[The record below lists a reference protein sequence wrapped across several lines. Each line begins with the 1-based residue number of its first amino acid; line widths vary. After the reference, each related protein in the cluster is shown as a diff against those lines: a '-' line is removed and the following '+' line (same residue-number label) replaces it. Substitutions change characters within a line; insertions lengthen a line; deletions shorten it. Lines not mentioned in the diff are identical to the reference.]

1 MQGLDLLDENDGDT
15 VFRDV
20 IMLALAGFVA
30 IVVILLPHLNP
41 PVRAT
46 DSAPPPGNLIVEAR
60 WPDEL
65 DTDVDLWVEA
75 PGDVPVGYSNKGGV
89 VFNLLRDDL
98 CHEADVTNLNY
109 EVSYSRGLPAGRYT
123 INAHLYAH
131 KGAVTPIPVTI
142 VISLKKTV
150 EQAST
155 PILVK
160 QIELRHVGEEL
171 TVFRFELSDSGDLVP
186 GSVHD
191 LQRSLRGRTG

>member
-1 MQGLDLLDENDGDT
+1 M
-15 VFRDV
+15 
-20 IMLALAGFVA
+20 
-30 IVVILLPHLNP
+30 
-41 PVRAT
+41 
-46 DSAPPPGNLIVEAR
+46 PPPGNLIIEAR

-98 CHEADVTNLNY
+98 GHDADVTNLNY

-123 INAHLYAH
+123 INTHLYGH
-131 KGAVTPIPVTI
+131 KSGKTPIPVTI
-142 VISLKKTV
+142 VTSVKKTV

-160 QIELRHVGEEL
+160 QIELHHVGEEL
-171 TVFRFELSDSGDLVP
+171 TVFRFELSEGGDLIP

-191 LQRSLRGRTG
+191 LQRYLRGRTG